1 MKPLDILIAVTVPVV
16 RGLGLVFAKPA
27 VDQFPLILLMALRF
41 TVTTLLMVWFV
52 HIARASLKWLF
63 VAALIGSTVQYGLT
77 FNGLRLLDASTT
89 ALIVQAEAPF
99 LTLVAAV
106 FLGERLRWRQIVGM
120 TIAFAG
126 IYLISGEP
134 RIRDQGLGVAL
145 VLGGAFTWAIGQT
158 IVRRLGEIGGMTAIA
173 WVSVFAAPQLFVAS
187 ALVETG
193 QVAALENAGLSV
205 WATVIY
211 LGVVMT
217 ALGYSCWYHVLGRYE
232 VYRVAPFL
240 LLTPVASVLGGAFL
254 LGEALTPTILTG
266 GAVVISGVALL
277 VIERGTAIAAPMPAP
292 VPVVMPELAAE
303 DQAAAPETVSGAQ
316 GSLKSST

>member
-1 MKPLDILIAVTVPVV
+1 MKPLDFLIAFTVPVV
-16 RGLGLVFAKPA
+16 WGLGLVFAKPA
-27 VDQFPLILLMALRF
+27 VDQFPPILLMALRF
-41 TVTTLLMVWFV
+41 TVSAMLMVWFV
-52 HIARASLKWLF
+52 RIPRAALKWLF
-63 VAALIGSTVQYGLT
+63 VAALIGSTLQYGLT
-77 FNGLRLLDASTT
+77 FNGLKLLDASTT

-106 FLGERLRWRQIVGM
+106 VLGERLRWKQILGM
-120 TIAFAG
+120 GIAFGG

-134 RIRDQGLGVAL
+134 RIRDQGLGVVL

-187 ALVETG
+187 ALVERG
-193 QVAALENAGLSV
+193 QVAALANAGVSV
-205 WATVIY
+205 WMTVLY
-211 LGVVMT
+211 LGLVMT

-277 VIERGTAIAAPMPAP
+277 VIERRPAIAAPMPAP
-292 VPVVMPELAAE
+292 VPMVMPEPVAG
-303 DQAAAPETVSGAQ
+303 DHGAD
-316 GSLKSST
+316 